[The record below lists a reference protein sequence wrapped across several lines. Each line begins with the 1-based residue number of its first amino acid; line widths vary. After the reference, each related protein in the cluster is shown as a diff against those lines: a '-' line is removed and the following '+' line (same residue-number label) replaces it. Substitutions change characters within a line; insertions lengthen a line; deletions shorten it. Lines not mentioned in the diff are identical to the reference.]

1 MARRSLMRR
10 LLGAVG
16 RPLAH
21 TNGTGRGPAVLTIEF
36 VNSNTETNRLFMKL
50 IEENTA
56 NRLCEDGEAVLIQSV
71 R

>member
-1 MARRSLMRR
+1 M
-10 LLGAVG
+10 
-16 RPLAH
+16 
-21 TNGTGRGPAVLTIEF
+21 TVLTIEF